1 MMKITHLLSFGHL
14 FLAAAQA
21 VELDVKNASEFDRC
35 VSASAKLERLA
46 TDMKFVEGP
55 QWFPADGGFLVFSDI
70 PSNELKKW
78 SDKAGLSAFRNPS
91 GNTNGNTIG
100 NDGLLLS
107 AEHGG
112 RRISRTDAS
121 GAVVTVVDRF
131 EGKRLNSPNDVVV
144 SSDGAIWFTDPDYGL
159 PSDPETRQKVGKE
172 LPGEFVFRFDP
183 RTKALRAVAT
193 DFAKPNGLCFSP
205 DGSRLY
211 VADSGAPRHI
221 RAFDAASDGS
231 LRGGEVFA
239 KIDKGGPDGIRCDAD
254 GRVWSSAGDGVHVFS
269 PRGEL
274 LGKILVPEAPAN
286 LAFGG
291 ADMRTLYITARKS
304 LYAVPVLVRGVR

>member
-1 MMKITHLLSFGHL
+1 MKIIYLLSVGLLLSAGAH
-14 FLAAAQA
+14 A
-21 VELDVKNASEFDRC
+21 VDLDVKHAAEFARC

-55 QWFPADGGFLVFSDI
+55 QWVPSDGGFLVFSDI

-78 SDKAGLSAFRNPS
+78 TDKTGLSTFRNPS
-91 GNTNGNTIG
+91 GNTNGNTLG

-107 AEHGG
+107 AEHSG

-121 GAVVTVVDRF
+121 GLVVTVVDRF
-131 EGKRLNSPNDVVV
+131 EGKRLNSPNDVVM

-159 PSDPETRQKVGKE
+159 PSDPETKQKVGKE
-172 LPGEFVFRFDP
+172 LAGEFVFRFDP
-183 RTKALRAVAT
+183 KTKVLNAAAT
-193 DFAKPNGLCFSP
+193 DFKKPNGLCFSP
-205 DGSRLY
+205 DGRRLY

-221 RAFDAASDGS
+221 RVFEVSSDGS
-231 LRGGEVFA
+231 LKGGEVFA
-239 KIDKGGPDGIRCDAD
+239 KIDKGGPDGIRCDSE

-269 PRGEL
+269 PAGEL
-274 LGKILVPEAPAN
+274 LGKILVPESPAN

-291 ADMRTLYITARKS
+291 TDMKILYITARKS

>member
-1 MMKITHLLSFGHL
+1 MKIIYL
-14 FLAAAQA
+14 LAAGLLLPAGAHA
-21 VELDVKNASEFDRC
+21 VDLDVRNAAEFDRC

-55 QWFPADGGFLVFSDI
+55 QWVPSDGGFLVFSDI

-78 SDKAGLSAFRNPS
+78 TDKTGLSTFRNPS
-91 GNTNGNTIG
+91 GNTNGNAIG

-107 AEHGG
+107 AEHSG

-121 GAVVTVVDRF
+121 GTVVTVVDRF
-131 EGKRLNSPNDVVV
+131 EGKRLNSPNDVVM
-144 SSDGAIWFTDPDYGL
+144 SADGAIWFTDPDYGL
-159 PSDPETRQKVGKE
+159 PSDPETKQKVGKE
-172 LPGEFVFRFDP
+172 LPGDFVFRFDSK
-183 RTKALRAVAT
+183 TKVLSAAAT
-193 DFAKPNGLCFSP
+193 DFKKPNGLCFSP
-205 DGSRLY
+205 DGKRLY

-221 RAFDAASDGS
+221 RGFEVSSDGS
-231 LRGGEVFA
+231 LKGGEVFA
-239 KIDKGGPDGIRCDAD
+239 KIDKGGPDGIRCDSE

-269 PRGEL
+269 STGEL
-274 LGKILVPEAPAN
+274 LGKILVPESPAN

-291 ADMRTLYITARKS
+291 ADMKTLYITARKS

>member
-1 MMKITHLLSFGHL
+1 MKIIYLLSVGLLLPAGAH
-14 FLAAAQA
+14 A
-21 VELDVKNASEFDRC
+21 VDLDVRNAAEFERC

-55 QWFPADGGFLVFSDI
+55 QWVPSDGGFLVFSDI
-70 PSNELKKW
+70 PSNELKQW
-78 SDKAGLSAFRNPS
+78 TDKTGLSTFRNPS

-121 GAVVTVVDRF
+121 GSVVTVVDRF
-131 EGKRLNSPNDVVV
+131 EGKRLNSPNDVVM

-159 PSDPETRQKVGKE
+159 PSDPETKQKVGKE
-172 LPGEFVFRFDP
+172 LPGDFVFRFDP
-183 RTKALRAVAT
+183 KTKVLSAAAT
-193 DFAKPNGLCFSP
+193 DFKKPNGLCFSP
-205 DGSRLY
+205 DGRRLY
-211 VADSGAPRHI
+211 VADSGAPRQI
-221 RAFDAASDGS
+221 RGFEVSSDGS
-231 LRGGEVFA
+231 LKGGEVFA
-239 KIDKGGPDGIRCDAD
+239 KIDKGGPDGIRCDSE

-269 PRGEL
+269 PAGEL
-274 LGKILVPEAPAN
+274 LGKILVPESPAN

-291 ADMRTLYITARKS
+291 ADMKTLYITARKS